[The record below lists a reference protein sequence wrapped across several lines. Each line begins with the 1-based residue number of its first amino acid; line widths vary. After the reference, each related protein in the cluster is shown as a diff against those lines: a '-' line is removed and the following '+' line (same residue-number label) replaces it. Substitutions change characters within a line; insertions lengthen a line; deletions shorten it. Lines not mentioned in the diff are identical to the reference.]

1 MNTTTIESKLIDD
14 LTDQQIIE
22 FREAFQAF
30 DKDGNG
36 SISTKELGTVMRS
49 LGQNLSEAEI
59 KQMIDIVDEDKSG
72 TIDFK
77 EFLNLMARNMKI
89 VNKEEELLD
98 ALNTLDQDGSG
109 KISKYKLRNIILKTD
124 KKMTGEE
131 IEEIIKTFD
140 MDEEGNIDV
149 QDFIQ
154 ILMSQ

>member
-59 KQMIDIVDEDKSG
+59 KQMIEIVDEDKSG

-89 VNKEEELLD
+89 VNKE
-98 ALNTLDQDGSG
+98 
-109 KISKYKLRNIILKTD
+109 
-124 KKMTGEE
+124 
-131 IEEIIKTFD
+131 
-140 MDEEGNIDV
+140 
-149 QDFIQ
+149 
-154 ILMSQ
+154 

>member
-1 MNTTTIESKLIDD
+1 MNTTTVESKLIDD

-59 KQMIDIVDEDKSG
+59 KQMIEVVDEDKSG

>member
-59 KQMIDIVDEDKSG
+59 KQMIEIVDEDKSG

-124 KKMTGEE
+124 KKMTGGE

>member
-59 KQMIDIVDEDKSG
+59 KQIIEIVDEDKSG

>member
-59 KQMIDIVDEDKSG
+59 KQMIEIVDEDKSG

-89 VNKEEELLD
+89 VNKEEKLLD

-109 KISKYKLRNIILKTD
+109 KISKYKLRIISNIP
-124 KKMTGEE
+124 
-131 IEEIIKTFD
+131 F
-140 MDEEGNIDV
+140 
-149 QDFIQ
+149 FIFFRE
-154 ILMSQ
+154 LSKCFSQ

>member
-59 KQMIDIVDEDKSG
+59 KQMIEIVDEDKSG

-124 KKMTGEE
+124 KKMTGQE